1 MPILVIVKLCLREGI
16 NLYLRC
22 YIQKPEQDIVSLFK
36 QSHKTHLVLKFS
48 KLQLHAQVNFQY

>member
-1 MPILVIVKLCLREGI
+1 MLSWHAYPCNCEIMLARRYKLS
-16 NLYLRC
+16 
-22 YIQKPEQDIVSLFK
+22 SLFK